1 MGVIHQRT
9 SISFSKKVSAIVC
22 MATFFVAF
30 SLHGQSDTLQT
41 QTDFHA
47 VTILP
52 FFMDLVEDEDAPPAR
67 RELRMREIAVE
78 NMHGIQW
85 AAERLSNAGYHIE
98 LGFFDEVADTLGLNH
113 WSIEDIYDADVVFGP
128 LQLSPISM
136 SRRIIERTG
145 AEHILLTPVPAAFL
159 RGSDAVRTV
168 IPSKLHAVDIL
179 ARDIAEKHSQD
190 NVVFVMSGGN
200 DLELEERFLDVF
212 NEALQPDT
220 VYADSLLF
228 DTVQASRNSIGSL
241 SEKLDYYSRNVI
253 VSLAGRSSRSMHS
266 NLQMS
271 VQINDS
277 TEIFVYTHP
286 ELKDLGFID
295 VSFLERTRTTMPVSE
310 EVNWSDSATIAA
322 VKVFQSQFDTQPSKY
337 SIRAHD
343 AFLDAFTRK
352 LERDLGPMDFSVLP
366 APIATVF
373 DWVAVDQFSGYVNKY
388 WTLKT
393 FYQRQWCASDSVPT
407 LLDFIEPE
415 LDDQ

>member
-1 MGVIHQRT
+1 MGVIHHRT
-9 SISFSKKVSAIVC
+9 SIAFSKRVSAIVF
-22 MATFFVAF
+22 MATFLCAF
-30 SLHGQSDTLQT
+30 ALQGQSDTLPT
-41 QTDFHA
+41 PTDFHA

-52 FFMDLVEDEDAPPAR
+52 FFMDLVEEEDAPPAR
-67 RELRMREIAVE
+67 RELRMREIALE

-85 AAERLSNAGYHIE
+85 AAERLSNEGYHIE
-98 LGFFDEVADTLGLNH
+98 LGFFDEVADTLGKNH
-113 WSIEDIYDADVVFGP
+113 WGIEDIYDADVIFGP
-128 LQLSPISM
+128 LQLSPISI

-145 AEHILLTPVPAAFL
+145 AEHILLTPLPSAFL
-159 RGSDAVRTV
+159 RGSDAIRTV
-168 IPSKLHAVDIL
+168 IPSQVHAVDVM
-179 ARDIAEKHSQD
+179 ARDVAEKHSQD

-212 NEALQPDT
+212 NRELQADT
-220 VYADSLLF
+220 IYADSLLF

-241 SEKLDYYSRNVI
+241 SDKLDYYSRNVI
-253 VSLAGRSSRSMHS
+253 VSLAGRSSRSMLS
-266 NLQMS
+266 NLQAA

-295 VSFLERTRTTMPVSE
+295 VTFLERTRTTLPVSE

-322 VKVFQSQFDTQPSKY
+322 VKLFQSQFNTHPSKY

-352 LERDLGPMDFSVLP
+352 LERDLGPKDFSVLP

-373 DWVAVDQFSGYVNKY
+373 DWVAVDQFSGYVNKH
-388 WTLKT
+388 WKLKT
-393 FYQRQWCASDSVPT
+393 FYQRQWCESENVPT

-415 LDDQ
+415 KD

>member
-1 MGVIHQRT
+1 MHQRT
-9 SISFSKKVSAIVC
+9 SIYLSKSVSAIVL
-22 MATFFVAF
+22 MATFLGAF
-30 SLHGQSDTLQT
+30 SLQGQSDSLQI

-67 RELRMREIAVE
+67 RELRMREIALE

-98 LGFFDEVADTLGLNH
+98 LGFFDEVADSLGNNH
-113 WSIEDIYDADVVFGP
+113 WGIEDIYDADVVFGP
-128 LQLSPISM
+128 LQLSPISL

-145 AEHILLTPVPAAFL
+145 AEHILLTPVPEAFL
-159 RGSDAVRTV
+159 SGSDAIRTIV
-168 IPSKLHAVDIL
+168 PSKLHAVDL
-179 ARDIAEKHSQD
+179 MARDVVEKHSQD
-190 NVVFVMSGGN
+190 NVVFVMTGGN
-200 DLELEERFLDVF
+200 DLALEERFLDVF
-212 NEALQPDT
+212 NRGLQTDT

-266 NLQMS
+266 NLQMA

-277 TEIFVYTHP
+277 TEIFVYSHP

-295 VSFLERTRTTMPVSE
+295 VTFLERTRTTMPVSE

-322 VKVFQSQFDTQPSKY
+322 VKAFQGQFDTHPSKY
-337 SIRAHD
+337 SLRAHD
-343 AFLDAFTRK
+343 AFLDAFKRK
-352 LERDLGPMDFSVLP
+352 LERDMGPMDFSVLP
-366 APIATVF
+366 APIATTF
-373 DWVAVDQFSGYVNKY
+373 DWVAVDQFSGYVNKH
-388 WTLKT
+388 WELKT
-393 FYQRQWCASDSVPT
+393 FYNRQWCASDFVPT
-407 LLDFIEPE
+407 LLDFVKPELIKPE
-415 LDDQ
+415 LD

>member
-1 MGVIHQRT
+1 MGVIHYRT
-9 SISFSKKVSAIVC
+9 SIAFSTSVSAIVI
-22 MATFFVAF
+22 MATFLGAF
-30 SLHGQSDTLQT
+30 SLQGQSDSLQA
-41 QTDFHA
+41 QTDFRA

-52 FFMDLVEDEDAPPAR
+52 FFTDLVEEEGAPPAR

-85 AAERLSNAGYHIE
+85 AAERLSNEGYHIE
-98 LGFFDEVADTLGLNH
+98 LRFFDEVADTLGLNH
-113 WSIEDIYDADVVFGP
+113 WRIEDIYDADVVFGP
-128 LQLSPISM
+128 LQLSPISI

-159 RGSDAVRTV
+159 RGSDAIRTV
-168 IPSKLHAVDIL
+168 IPSQLHAVDVM

-200 DLELEERFLDVF
+200 DLELEERFLDVY
-212 NEALQPDT
+212 NRELQTDT

-228 DTVQASRNSIGSL
+228 DTVHASRNSIGSL

-266 NLQMS
+266 NLQME

-295 VSFLERTRTTMPVSE
+295 VTFLERTRTTMPVSE

-322 VKVFQSQFDTQPSKY
+322 VKVFQGQFDTSPSKY

-366 APIATVF
+366 APIATAF
-373 DWVAVDQFSGYVNKY
+373 DWVAVDQFSGYVNKH
-388 WTLKT
+388 WKLKT
-393 FYQRQWCASDSVPT
+393 FYQRQWCDSESVPT
-407 LLDFIEPE
+407 LLDFIKPE
-415 LDDQ
+415 LD